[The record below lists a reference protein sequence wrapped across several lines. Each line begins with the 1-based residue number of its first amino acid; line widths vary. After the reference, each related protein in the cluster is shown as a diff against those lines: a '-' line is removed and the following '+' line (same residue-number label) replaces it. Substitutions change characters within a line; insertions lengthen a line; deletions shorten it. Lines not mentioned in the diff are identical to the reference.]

1 VQVVVDPF
9 IHGKELSDKIH
20 LLNKKVKKPKSEPV
34 PAPVPKPTTTVKA
47 PVVVKPG
54 DTLSGIAKANKTTVS
69 ALLAAN
75 PVLTTNPKYNNGKT
89 IFSGTK
95 IRLPGMSKGGTVPQY
110 MAMGG
115 FSIGTDTVPAMQTPG
130 EFVIRKS
137 VADQYGPLLESI
149 NNGTYRSFETPTYP
163 SMNNDTVSV
172 GGRGATSV
180 SDNSSKVYNYSV
192 GISVNNTSASAD
204 DIAKVVMAEIKYI
217 DSQRLRG
224 QR

>member
-1 VQVVVDPF
+1 M
-9 IHGKELSDKIH
+9 
-20 LLNKKVKKPKSEPV
+20 VKS
-34 PAPVPKPTTTVKA
+34 
-47 PVVVKPG
+47 G
-54 DTLSGIAKANKTTVS
+54 DTLSSIAKANKTTVA

-95 IRLPGMSKGGTVPQY
+95 IKLPGMAKGGLVPQY

-115 FSIGTDTVPAMQTPG
+115 FSIGTDTVPAMLTPG
-130 EFVIRKS
+130 EFVVRKS

-149 NNGTYRSFETPTYP
+149 NSGKYKSFEAPKYP

-172 GGRGATSV
+172 GSGGGTSIN
-180 SDNSSKVYNYSV
+180 DNSSMVYNYNV